1 MSEPVKPERQI
12 EFEENMTAEEREDTV
27 RFGEPPVPPTEPDL
41 CGESDS
47 DYRDRLLSAYP
58 SGALASE
65 IAEADTEGLDAAG
78 GVLGM
83 RRGPTEPDESPTLC
97 GESVRLVEFGTCAN
111 PKPCPMHDDDAPAP
125 TVTVAQASTS
135 AIAELCLKCKHTRF
149 WYTGTPA
156 KLRKEPH
163 CRCTCVW
170 AESEPSEPPAEP
182 QPCESAAA
190 WMDRVGTDAR
200 EWSREFI
207 RIFGNRSDEIDE
219 ALMIGWFANAIEAGR
234 SAGHAD
240 QCEELERV
248 KHACV
253 VWKARDEAWHSDIQ
267 WNRDPVVPTDHDEPE
282 RSDPPAEP
290 IQCSACDAYPE
301 VRCPVHWNSPAE
313 PKPEIAYADQREE
326 LERVKANL
334 YAESLR
340 GDALCKRLAT
350 LREETDRVDMSWHDA
365 IHKIAG
371 DLHPNALLFNGKST
385 LLDMLGSG
393 IARLRER
400 IAALEK
406 EAAAFESAVI
416 IYKGEDRTLRSIFD
430 DGECREVC
438 KLCKDPECRDFDCE
452 IPDPPD
458 RETFENR

>member
-1 MSEPVKPERQI
+1 MSEPVKHPPCSE
-12 EFEENMTAEEREDTV
+12 AELDEAQRIADGAAFTTD
-27 RFGEPPVPPTEPDL
+27 GEPFYSANSRWWIGRLLATIRQPTEPDL

-78 GVLGM
+78 GVLGIPRGEPPVHDSPESHCAKCSGRNARWHAPSPLWNAVM
-83 RRGPTEPDESPTLC
+83 RRDQNTGADAWGIVCPACFQDLAERKGFTGSWHFAPHGVDIAALWVDADERRWDESQCLWVVPEPQPQQCVELC
-97 GESVRLVEFGTCAN
+97 GEFVRLVQFGTCAN
-111 PKPCPMHDDDAPAP
+111 PKPCPLHDDDAPAP
-125 TVTVAQASTS
+125 TYTVTQASTS
-135 AIAELCLKCKHTRF
+135 TIT
-149 WYTGTPA
+149 
-156 KLRKEPH
+156 EPE
-163 CRCTCVW
+163 RCDLH
-170 AESEPSEPPAEP
+170 AEP

-234 SAGHAD
+234 NAGHAD
-240 QCEELERV
+240 QC
-248 KHACV
+248 
-253 VWKARDEAWHSDIQ
+253 
-267 WNRDPVVPTDHDEPE
+267 
-282 RSDPPAEP
+282 
-290 IQCSACDAYPE
+290 
-301 VRCPVHWNSPAE
+301 
-313 PKPEIAYADQREE
+313 EE

-400 IAALEK
+400 IAELEK